1 MRFQFQFEL
10 EFKLESSW
18 LRFGFLLAW
27 SWHRLKVAVGRPSF
41 NGRSSTVDQ
50 VVHGARTKV
59 PLAAVGD
66 GVGVEVGLGFGFVVI
81 N

>member
-1 MRFQFQFEL
+1 M
-10 EFKLESSW
+10 
-18 LRFGFLLAW
+18 
-27 SWHRLKVAVGRPSF
+27 GRPSF
-41 NGRSSTVDQ
+41 NGCSSTVDQ

-66 GVGVEVGLGFGFVVI
+66 GVGVEVGLGFGFAVI

>member
-18 LRFGFLLAW
+18 FGVGFVW

-41 NGRSSTVDQ
+41 NGCSSTVDQ
-50 VVHGARTKV
+50 VADEARIKV